1 MSAALFVKELLVF
14 LRNRT
19 ALALGAA
26 LIVFVFAA
34 AALGAQRSERIA
46 FERAAA
52 EAADR
57 EAWVSQGVRNPHA
70 AAHFSRYAF
79 KSFSALAA
87 FDPGVADYAGLAV
100 WMEAHQQSPAVFRRA
115 EDLGASHR
123 LASINSAWILQVL
136 VPLLVFVALHASIA
150 GEREDGT
157 LRQLSATG
165 VSASTLVVGKLSAAV
180 AALALLLAPALVGAV
195 LIAAPRAASLG
206 EPADVKLRIALLS
219 CAYLVYI
226 FIQAFLALGVSALF
240 RQRRSAFLAL
250 LAVWAVSVVLIPR
263 AGGDLALRLHPEPGV
278 ETFRTQLADAGDTLW
293 SDPQFQTR
301 ERDEVLARY
310 GVARVEDLPFNYVG
324 LTLQRSEER
333 AHPRFEAF
341 YTSLGRIHDA
351 QEKVLAQTSL
361 LSPSMALAQLS
372 SGLAATDRSHHE
384 AFVHAAEAHRRVI
397 MRQLNNDIQNN
408 AGDDGY
414 GYAADESLWRA
425 TAQFEYEPPSFVSM
439 QRHYWTSALVLL
451 GQLAVAL
458 VFAGFAVAHARLR
471 SALQ

>member
-26 LIVFVFAA
+26 LIVFVLAA

-52 EAADR
+52 EAADG
-57 EAWVSQGVRNPHA
+57 EAWVSQGARNPHA

-79 KSFSALAA
+79 KSFSALAG
-87 FDPGVADYAGLAV
+87 FDPGVSDYAGLAV

-115 EDLGASHR
+115 EDLGASLR
-123 LASINSAWILQVL
+123 LASISSAWILQVL

-165 VSASTLVVGKLSAAV
+165 VSTPTLVVGKLSAAV
-180 AALALLLAPALVGAV
+180 AALGLLLAPALVGAV
-195 LIAAPRAASLG
+195 LIAAPRAGLG
-206 EPADVKLRIALLS
+206 ELADLKLRIALLG

-263 AGGDLALRLHPEPGV
+263 AGGDLALRLHPEPDV
-278 ETFRTQLADAGDTLW
+278 ETFRTQLADAGDSLW
-293 SDPQFQTR
+293 SDPAFQAR

-341 YTSLGRIHDA
+341 YASLGRIHDA
-351 QEKVLAQTSL
+351 QEKILAHTSL
-361 LSPSMALAQLS
+361 LSPPMALAQLS
-372 SGLAATDRSHHE
+372 AGLAATDRPHHE
-384 AFVHAAEAHRRVI
+384 AFVRAAEAHRRVI
-397 MRQLNNDIQNN
+397 MEQLNNDIQTN
-408 AGDDGY
+408 AGADGY
-414 GYAADESLWRA
+414 GYAAGESLWRA
-425 TAQFEYEPPSFVSM
+425 TADFEYEPPTFVSM

-458 VFAGFAVAHARLR
+458 VFAGLAVAHAKSR